1 MVPRYFHIPIV
12 YHVSMEELDRLS
24 QIETLWSVVR
34 SAHQSD
40 EEAAREAQRKLL
52 QQYGNAIQRYLNAK
66 LRDPAAADD
75 VYQDFAVKF
84 VRGDFHKASPE
95 IGRFR
100 TFLRTVLFR
109 QIADHY
115 RGRKRHGGLPLDVEA
130 VEPTGESGQ
139 DQRDEQFAEV
149 WRDEMLK
156 NAWDRLYDLETSSGK
171 PWYSVLQLRVKNPE
185 MRSAD
190 LARAV
195 GEQLD
200 KPITSANVRVLL
212 HRAREKFSV
221 LLIETISNSLNSTSA
236 DDIENELADL
246 KLLEY
251 CQAALEQFRQ
261 KEDKRDPT

>member
-1 MVPRYFHIPIV
+1 
-12 YHVSMEELDRLS
+12 MEELDRLS

-34 SAHQSD
+34 KAHQSD
-40 EEAAREAQRKLL
+40 EEIARDAQRRLL
-52 QQYGNAIQRYLNAK
+52 KQYGNAIQRYLNAK

-109 QIADHY
+109 QIADYY
-115 RGRKRHGGLPLDVEA
+115 RSKKRRGDVQLDVQLA
-130 VEPTGESGQ
+130 EPVDDLRHEQ
-139 DQRDEQFAEV
+139 KDEQFAEV

-156 NAWDRLYDLETSSGK
+156 KAWDSLYELEASTGK
-171 PWYSVLQLRVKNPE
+171 PWYSALQLRVRNPK

-190 LARAV
+190 LAVAI

-200 KPITSANVRVLL
+200 KPMTSANVRVLL

-221 LLIETISNSLNSTSA
+221 LLIETISNSLNSTSV
-236 DDIENELADL
+236 DDIESELADL
-246 KLLEY
+246 KLLSY
-251 CQAALEQFRQ
+251 CQAALEQFR
-261 KEDKRDPT
+261 KKTDRENA

>member
-1 MVPRYFHIPIV
+1 
-12 YHVSMEELDRLS
+12 MEELDRLS

-34 SAHQSD
+34 NAHQSD
-40 EEAAREAQRKLL
+40 EEIAREAQRKLL
-52 QQYGNAIQRYLNAK
+52 QQYGNAIQRYLIAK

-84 VRGDFHKASPE
+84 VRGDFHKASPD

-109 QIADHY
+109 QIADYY
-115 RGRKRHGGLPLDVEA
+115 RAKKRRGGMQLDVQMVDPADDSDE
-130 VEPTGESGQ
+130 V
-139 DQRDEQFAEV
+139 QRDDQFAEV

-156 NAWDRLYDLETSSGK
+156 KAWDSLYELEVNSGK
-171 PWYSVLQLRVKNPE
+171 PWYSVLQMRVRNPE

-200 KPITSANVRVLL
+200 KPMSSANVRVLL

-221 LLIETISNSLNSTSA
+221 LLIESISNSLNSTSA
-236 DDIENELADL
+236 DNIENELAEL

-251 CQAALEQFRQ
+251 CQAALEQFRA
-261 KEDKRDPT
+261 KENKADQ